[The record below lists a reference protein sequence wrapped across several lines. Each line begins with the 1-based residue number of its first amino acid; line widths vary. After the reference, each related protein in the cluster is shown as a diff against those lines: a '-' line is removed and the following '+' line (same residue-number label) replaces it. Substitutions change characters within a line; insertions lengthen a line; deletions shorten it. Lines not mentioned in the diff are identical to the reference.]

1 MKEGLLGPKVENVAV
16 AIVQDIIDQGE
27 PMYYVYLLNLR
38 DDIMEGVIINSV
50 GYGELK
56 ADGEQIRTSTLRH
69 TLEILLPEEAA
80 KARILALENASVTE
94 MHQYGRQLLAAGKT
108 AEAFSVFEKNHK
120 KNNGAWPTNAGM
132 MRGYAGMGNLK
143 KALEYAKLALVQA
156 PDELNKKGLQ
166 ANIAQLEAGHS
177 L

>member
-69 TLEILLPEEAA
+69 TLEILLPEEGTYHGRCFWFIQ
-80 KARILALENASVTE
+80 RILGEFL
-94 MHQYGRQLLAAGKT
+94 GKRRH
-108 AEAFSVFEKNHK
+108 V
-120 KNNGAWPTNAGM
+120 
-132 MRGYAGMGNLK
+132 R
-143 KALEYAKLALVQA
+143 
-156 PDELNKKGLQ
+156 
-166 ANIAQLEAGHS
+166 
-177 L
+177 